1 MDITQ
6 ITYEKIKYSNTFP
19 TYHIKSIYKLL
30 SAYFRFLQLQM
41 GRKEVERWDP
51 PNAVT
56 PKLPFPM
63 WGATS
68 KYVKQNDLAGPVFP
82 VERKND
88 AATMTPKAEVPETQ
102 KSVSYP
108 VFAIEKSA
116 HEYKCDEIAD
126 IKLPKLFVGPVL
138 VDEGKSG
145 YVPPKPLVTDQPQIN
160 APVFKGVESACT
172 FSPVCQQVPSFVNF

>member
-1 MDITQ
+1 
-6 ITYEKIKYSNTFP
+6 
-19 TYHIKSIYKLL
+19 
-30 SAYFRFLQLQM
+30 M

-138 VDEGKSG
+138 VMKVRVVMFHQNHWLQTNPKSMPL
-145 YVPPKPLVTDQPQIN
+145 YSRALNQLVRSLQCCHQKLNPK
-160 APVFKGVESACT
+160 F
-172 FSPVCQQVPSFVNF
+172 